1 MSAQPVYGEEHL
13 FLQTNGVVY
22 TVFMEIVGRE
32 CFIIE

>member
-1 MSAQPVYGEEHL
+1 MSAPSVYDGEHL
-13 FLQTNGVVY
+13 FLQTKGVVY